1 MNHISYILDYRL
13 KSLYEIYC
21 YANRMSDAKHLNHSK
36 GDVLKNQDQ
45 ENLITSNPKKSI
57 HELLNL
63 WKHYTNSL
71 PNNDLTVRNI
81 ATELCTLLVKT
92 KSFEALQVFLEALP
106 DCHGYEL
113 NENFVRAKIHSA
125 LYRKDTRAVYKL
137 IEVRSRD
144 SAFTF
149 AL

>member
-1 MNHISYILDYRL
+1 
-13 KSLYEIYC
+13 
-21 YANRMSDAKHLNHSK
+21 MSDAKHLNHSK

-63 WKHYTNSL
+63 WKQYTTTL

-113 NENFVRAKIHSA
+113 NENFVRAKIHCA

-137 IEVRSRD
+137 IEVR
-144 SAFTF
+144 
-149 AL
+149 

>member
-113 NENFVRAKIHSA
+113 NENFVRAKIHCA

-137 IEVRSRD
+137 IEVR
-144 SAFTF
+144 
-149 AL
+149 